1 MMNCMAMMGG
11 PMGSAMMLAGG
22 VLWLLL
28 LALTVLGIVAL
39 VRHLRAPRA

>member
-11 PMGSAMMLAGG
+11 PIGGVMMVAGG

-28 LALTVLGIVAL
+28 VALTVLGIAAL
-39 VRHLRAPRA
+39 VRYLRRPPA

>member
-1 MMNCMAMMGG
+1 MMNCMAMMGRPIG
-11 PMGSAMMLAGG
+11 GVMMIAGG

-39 VRHLRAPRA
+39 VRYLRMPHA

>member
-11 PMGSAMMLAGG
+11 PIGGVILVAGG

-28 LALTVLGIVAL
+28 VALTALGIVAL
-39 VRHLRAPRA
+39 VRYLRTPPA